1 MEEKAY
7 TDRNLLELCE
17 GGDKDDEENADI
29 KKGDDKVDRATT
41 IQRVTLA
48 DGTHIDKQIADFKDK
63 DNSLEN
69 AKKIA
74 DFEANLENMKDEEKA
89 LYKLSTPIPLTNLMA
104 NRPCCM
110 ILSGFTLMLLISVFS
125 FYMEWMTPND
135 PSDRDFM
142 VWGDPYVTNMDKSLQ
157 ASKELLQ

>member
-1 MEEKAY
+1 M
-7 TDRNLLELCE
+7 LELCE

-48 DGTHIDKQIADFKDK
+48 DGTHIDKQIVDFKDK
-63 DNSLEN
+63 DKSLEN

-135 PSDRDFM
+135 PSDRHFM